1 MNEFHHWLPT
11 GYYLDLSEPDLHI
24 LKRPD
29 GSMVYT
35 FFPEAATRATLQQTA
50 VADYREQNGRS
61 KDPEH
66 GVHLLLPARN

>member
-1 MNEFHHWLPT
+1 MHKFYRWLPE

-35 FFPEAATRATLQQTA
+35 FFPEAATRAKLQQTA
-50 VADYREQNGRS
+50 NVDYREQNANS
-61 KDPEH
+61 TDPKPL
-66 GVHLLLPARN
+66 VHSLPPMRN